1 LQNLHIDFVILHV
14 SSIPFFPFKRFPMYR
29 WAYRSLN
36 PYLDHTATQLFHKLA
51 PLFLLHIFVYFAV
64 APSDDGGSEIVSYSL
79 EVNSGQGNVYVLLR

>member
-1 LQNLHIDFVILHV
+1 MCQVFHFSNVFQCIVG
-14 SSIPFFPFKRFPMYR
+14 R
-29 WAYRSLN
+29 LN

-51 PLFLLHIFVYFAV
+51 PLFLLHIFVFFAV